1 MALSGRQLTQIRMML
16 GNLSLRSRRDLR
28 AALRGA
34 DWSDPTSVAQ
44 ILSGVWGDIIQTYGD
59 ASQALGGVMFQM
71 MADDIAITPK
81 MLAAD
86 DLNMVSAHRRMQWA
100 VTQPAASGLL
110 ENILDELVKQPARD
124 VIRKS
129 SVASGVAWARV
140 PQGAKTCSF
149 CLTMASRGAVYR
161 TRAKAGDRFAGN
173 EFHGFC
179 DCAVVPLKGPE
190 DYPEG
195 YDPDDLYSKYLTAK
209 EKAEEEFGGY
219 ADSSAIFS
227 KLREQQ
233 GLKH

>member
-1 MALSGRQLTQIRMML
+1 MALSGRQLNQIRMML

-34 DWSDPTSVAQ
+34 DWSDPTSVTR
-44 ILSGVWGDIIQTYGD
+44 ILSGVWGDIIQTYGG

-81 MLAAD
+81 LLAAD
-86 DLNMVSAHRRMQWA
+86 DLNMLSAHRRMQWA
-100 VTQPAASGLL
+100 VKQPAASGLL

-140 PQGAKTCSF
+140 PQGAETCSF

-161 TRAKAGDRFAGN
+161 TRAEAGDRFSGK

-179 DCAVVPLKGPE
+179 DCAVVPLRGPG

-195 YDPDDLYSKYLTAK
+195 YDPDALYDKYLDAVEEAEK
-209 EKAEEEFGGY
+209 ELRGS
-219 ADSSAIFS
+219 ADTSAILS
-227 KLREQQ
+227 KLRKQQ